1 METPKKT
8 MAVALPPVG
17 QKVMVQCEGYR
28 GLAYRTNA
36 GQWRTTNSN
45 KRLPKDVEILRAD

>member
-1 METPKKT
+1 